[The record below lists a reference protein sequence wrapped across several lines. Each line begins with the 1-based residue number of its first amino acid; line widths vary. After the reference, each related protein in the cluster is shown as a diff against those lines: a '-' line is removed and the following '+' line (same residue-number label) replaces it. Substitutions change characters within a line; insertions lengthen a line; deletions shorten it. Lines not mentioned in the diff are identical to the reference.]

1 MEGQAGDA
9 RTLQEA
15 GFADMHLKVGEIL
28 VVQSLSMPDAASFTV
43 NFIGAHGQMSFLT
56 SLPLVGEQG
65 MFITPGSRFSFRVV
79 HGVYAYAFT
88 ARSLRAHSR
97 PYPYA
102 HFSMPENVKYRQIRQ
117 SIRLE
122 TRLPVEIQRADGT
135 HTLAI
140 LRDIS
145 EHGARLELTGVLGEV
160 GTTLHL
166 TLPIILPEAT
176 QSLAATAAIRNT
188 SDLER
193 SRSAGRFHYG
203 VEFTSLQEEDRAL
216 LRHFIEHLL
225 VEQLA

>member
-1 MEGQAGDA
+1 MEGQTGES
-9 RTLQEA
+9 RTLLEA
-15 GFADMHLKVGEIL
+15 AFADMHLKVGEVL
-28 VVQSLSMPDAASFTV
+28 VVQPMNGFEAPSFTV

-56 SLPLVGEQG
+56 SLPVVGEQG
-65 MFITPGSRFSFRVV
+65 MFITPGNRFSFRVV

-135 HTLAI
+135 HSLAI

-145 EHGARLELTGVLGEV
+145 EHGARLELTGMLGEV
-160 GTTLHL
+160 GTLLHL
-166 TLPIILPEAT
+166 TLPIILPET
-176 QSLAATAAIRNT
+176 TKSLGMSASIRNT

-203 VEFTSLQEEDRAL
+203 VEFSAMPEEDAAL

>member
-1 MEGQAGDA
+1 MQDA
-9 RTLQEA
+9 AFT
-15 GFADMHLKVGEIL
+15 DIHLKVGEVL
-28 VVQSLSMPDAASFTV
+28 MVQPLQVFEAPSFSV
-43 NFIGAHGQMSFLT
+43 NFLGAHGQMSFLT

-65 MFITPGSRFSFRVV
+65 MFITPGSRFRFRVV

-102 HFSMPENVKYRQIRQ
+102 HFSLPESVKYRQIRK

-122 TRLPVEIQRADGT
+122 TRLPVEIRRPDGPP
-135 HTLAI
+135 TLAI

-145 EHGARLELTGVLGEV
+145 EHGARLELTGQLGEV
-160 GTTLHL
+160 GTVLDL
-166 TLPIILPEAT
+166 TLPIILPEVK
-176 QSLAATAAIRNT
+176 QSLAVQATIRNV
-188 SDLER
+188 SNLER
-193 SRSAGRFHYG
+193 SFSAGRFHYG
-203 VEFTSLQEEDRAL
+203 IEFSPPAEQDQAL